1 MALDRACAVAFSAEA
16 DHVCEGGGTP
26 DHQKSLLAIERRGT
40 APTFTGHVARASLG
54 LRLCCQRADAVAV
67 GAGRL
72 ARRVSSAPTLF
83 ARAACS
89 VSPLAGP
96 SPMSPPRYSTLP
108 TARTLKLIVSVGI
121 SGALAVTVYSPG
133 ARRATV
139 RRVPSPSTGRHGRN
153 RSNWPTACWARAAE
167 ANTINDWTL
176 NGPKPDCE
184 PNSSVLTGAR
194 EASNQLSGGHRPDS
208 LSVTAAAGRGMRW

>member
-1 MALDRACAVAFSAEA
+1 MALVRGAHPLCRDQTASVLSARRR
-16 DHVCEGGGTP
+16 
-26 DHQKSLLAIERRGT
+26 RRGRRGV
-40 APTFTGHVARASLG
+40 AGAVGQFGHDLVRAGVMFREPARRAEPHVPAEVQHVA
-54 LRLCCQRADAVAV
+54 
-67 GAGRL
+67 
-72 ARRVSSAPTLF
+72 
-83 ARAACS
+83 
-89 VSPLAGP
+89 
-96 SPMSPPRYSTLP
+96 

-139 RRVPSPSTGRHGRN
+139 LRMPSPSTGRHGRN

-184 PNSSVLTGAR
+184 PNSSVLTG
-194 EASNQLSGGHRPDS
+194 
-208 LSVTAAAGRGMRW
+208 